1 MLGCGRGTG
10 EEKARPSATCTE
22 GSGSKGS
29 FESPASVATCDSPMT
44 RSRYRAAG
52 ISPTIH
58 EHAPSHLNS
67 SGTRDINPASKECG
81 GGGSFVGMIHVHAKT
96 EAAGKG
102 GGAADK
108 RGKGKSTSHL
118 KTASRGWCYNA
129 RLALAEKGE
138 IHVDRA
144 QF

>member
-1 MLGCGRGTG
+1 
-10 EEKARPSATCTE
+10 
-22 GSGSKGS
+22 
-29 FESPASVATCDSPMT
+29 
-44 RSRYRAAG
+44 
-52 ISPTIH
+52 
-58 EHAPSHLNS
+58 
-67 SGTRDINPASKECG
+67 
-81 GGGSFVGMIHVHAKT
+81 MIHVHAKT

-102 GGAADK
+102 GDAADK

-118 KTASRGWCYNA
+118 KTASRGWSYKA